1 MKIVKVVIPVAGS
14 GTRLLPVTKSQ
25 PKEMLPVGR
34 KPVVQYVVEEC
45 EAARLKEFCFV
56 TGKQKTSIED
66 HFDHDVDLIRKLHES
81 GKSAY
86 VNELAYT
93 ETDARFFFVRQS
105 VPKGLADAIYAAR
118 SFVGDE
124 SFVCC
129 LGDSIIQTSGRRNFM
144 SRMLRHHKKHKPACT
159 IAVEEVPMSETFK
172 YGVAKTKKEL
182 APGAYTVSDLVE
194 KPEPGQAPSNLAIA
208 ARYIFGPRIFDAI
221 KRTSPDKASEL
232 QITDSIRILVRD
244 KLPVH
249 CLKLNDN
256 EKRYDIG
263 NFESYFRAFVDFAI
277 KDDKYGYT
285 LRQYLHRHFVE

>member
-1 MKIVKVVIPVAGS
+1 MKILKVVIPVAGS

-34 KPVVQYVVEEC
+34 RPVVQYVVEEC
-45 EAARLKEFCFV
+45 EAAHLKEFCFV

-86 VNELAYT
+86 VTELAYT

-105 VPKGLADAIYAAR
+105 EPKGLADAIYAAR
-118 SFVGDE
+118 SFIGE
-124 SFVCC
+124 ENFVCC

-144 SRMLRHHKKHKPACT
+144 SRMLRHHKKNSPACT

-172 YGVAKTKKEL
+172 YGVAKTRKEVS
-182 APGAYTVSDLVE
+182 PGAYVVSDLVE

-208 ARYIFGPRIFDAI
+208 ARYIFSPRIFDAI
-221 KRTSPDKASEL
+221 KRTSPDKGGEL

-277 KDDKYGYT
+277 KDDKYGYM
-285 LRQYLHRHFVE
+285 LRQHLHRHFVE